1 MSMMKLFMIKHT
13 SRGVIPPSASGM
25 RRPAMW
31 LWAVLLAAAAGGL
44 EAQSTAPS
52 VPTWKDATFDKVGK
66 RAGLAWTGQR
76 CH

>member
-1 MSMMKLFMIKHT
+1 MVRAWC

-31 LWAVLLAAAAGGL
+31 LWAVLLTAAAGGL

-52 VPTWKDATFDKVGK
+52 VPPWKDATFDKVGAVGK

-76 CH
+76 CR